1 MEVGQKPEIDKV
13 GKNNNR
19 LVNICNMLALV
30 LKKIKMFI

>member
-1 MEVGQKPEIDKV
+1 MEVAQKPEIDKV

-19 LVNICNMLALV
+19 LVNIRNMLALV